1 LLDAGE
7 SFLQILSCLLV
18 SNGFQG
24 SGFGLCQEDAFNGL
38 AVKGMVTNG
47 MVKGHVD
54 VIGVVGFFEVKDEA
68 GMKAAVAG
76 VFLLEPGK
84 ERFCCLPQGEE
95 GLFDGFKAVADL
107 FRTPVLRLFRGFP
120 CPVRQALML
129 CH

>member
-1 LLDAGE
+1 MLDAGE

-24 SGFGLCQEDAFNGL
+24 SGLGLCQEDAFNGL

-84 ERFCCLPQGEE
+84 EGFCCLPQGEE
-95 GLFDGFKAVADL
+95 GLFDGLQAVADL
-107 FRTPVLRLFRGFP
+107 FGNAMLRLFHGFA
-120 CPVRQALML
+120 CSIG
-129 CH
+129 